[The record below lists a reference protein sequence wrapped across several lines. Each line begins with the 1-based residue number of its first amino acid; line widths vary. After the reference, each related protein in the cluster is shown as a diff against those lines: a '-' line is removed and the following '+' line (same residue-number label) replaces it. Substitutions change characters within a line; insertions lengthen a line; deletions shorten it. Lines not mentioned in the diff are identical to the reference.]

1 MKLVHPEISGQ
12 VMADTKKPCLWVIES
27 PSRLSKVLQELIMQ
41 VDGREG
47 NFVLSEKEKECNIS
61 KCVELIVNPFTV
73 NINDKKILTRLY
85 SELSELAYGENM
97 YLLTQEVLAKL
108 QSYVFKIEQE
118 SAYVLGM
125 DENIDIS
132 AVWKLL
138 GVKFENYADDFFEN
152 IIQYVKVITE
162 VLKKK
167 LIVFVNIG
175 SYLTETQMDALIK
188 VSIYEEIPM
197 LFIENMERTF
207 SKEVTRYIIDS
218 DECEI
223 Y

>member
-1 MKLVHPEISGQ
+1 MKLVHQELEGQ
-12 VMADTKKPCLWVIES
+12 IMIDTKNPCLWVIES

-41 VDGREG
+41 VDGKEG
-47 NFVLSEKEKECNIS
+47 DFVLSEKEKEFDIS

-73 NINDKKILTRLY
+73 NINDKKILNRLY

-118 SAYVLGM
+118 SSYVLGM
-125 DENIDIS
+125 DEDIDIS
-132 AVWKLL
+132 TVWKLL

-152 IIQYVKVITE
+152 IIKYVKVITE
-162 VLKKK
+162 VLKKR
-167 LIVFVNIG
+167 LIILVNIG
-175 SYLTETQMDALIK
+175 SYLTETQMDDLIK